1 MPSADQSPDGGL
13 PAALQPDPSAVIPR
27 ISLGEQ
33 GFLGLKTRN
42 GFIWEEPVL
51 AFRYPQFIR
60 TINEMRNNPT
70 VGAALTI
77 YRLLLSRVE
86 WDVQPP
92 SDATEQEKERAA
104 IVKTMMDDME
114 QSWGNFIE
122 SIIPYLEYGFSV
134 NEKVFR
140 RRLKRNGSRWND
152 GLVGIK
158 KLPVRSQETISRW
171 VFSEDGA
178 DLIRVEQNLQYL
190 ENGARFLNRT
200 NERGLIEIPR
210 EKFLL
215 FTCSGTKGNPEG
227 NSILKP
233 IYLAFKQLSL
243 LADQELLSIAKDV
256 QGILKI
262 EIPPKY
268 LDPNASAEDKA
279 VVSAFQ
285 TIINNYNAG
294 TSRGLLVPNMIDPE
308 SKLNL
313 FKYELMSD
321 RGTPK
326 IDTEAVI
333 KRLQNDILSALS
345 VDVLKM
351 GADGTG
357 SFSLAD
363 AKTSILA
370 LAIDYRLK
378 EIAEV
383 LNMDLMRS
391 LYEMNGWSTERL
403 PKFVYSDIEKVS
415 LDELGKYLQR
425 VKAVGLVEVDRPILN
440 RVREAM
446 GVPAKGDD
454 EAPDVDAM
462 TLTDTQS
469 RSGDSLNT
477 PSGGMNGTANSVSPQ
492 DNSAANTE
500 NAE

>member
-1 MPSADQSPDGGL
+1 
-13 PAALQPDPSAVIPR
+13 
-27 ISLGEQ
+27 
-33 GFLGLKTRN
+33 
-42 GFIWEEPVL
+42 
-51 AFRYPQFIR
+51 
-60 TINEMRNNPT
+60 MRNNPT

>member
-1 MPSADQSPDGGL
+1 MPSENTPDGGL

-27 ISLGEQ
+27 ISLSEQ

-60 TINEMRNNPT
+60 TIQEMRNNPT

-77 YRLLLSRVE
+77 YRLLLSRVQ

-92 SDATEQEKERAA
+92 ADATEQEKERAA

-114 QSWGNFIE
+114 HSWGNFIE

-140 RRLKRNGSRWND
+140 RRLRRNGSKWND
-152 GLVGIK
+152 GLVGIR

-178 DLIRVEQNLQYL
+178 DLLHVEQNLKYL
-190 ENGARFLNRT
+190 ENGTRFLSRT

-233 IYLAFKQLSL
+233 IFLAFKQLSL

-285 TIINNYNAG
+285 NIINNYNAG

-308 SKLNL
+308 SKLKL
-313 FKYELMSD
+313 FEYELMSD

-326 IDTEAVI
+326 IDTESVI

-383 LNMDLMRS
+383 LNQDLMRA
-391 LYEMNGWSTERL
+391 LYASNGWDCTRL
-403 PKFVYSDIEKVS
+403 PKFVYEDVEQVDIES
-415 LDELGKYLQR
+415 MGKFIQQTFS
-425 VKAVGLVEVDRPILN
+425 VGAIEVDRQVMN
-440 RVREAM
+440 RVRTVF
-446 GVPAKGDD
+446 GVPAKPDD
-454 EAPDVDAM
+454 EPVNEDNLSPNM
-462 TLTDTQS
+462 TGKTTNAGEGMQNGT
-469 RSGDSLNT
+469 SG
-477 PSGGMNGTANSVSPQ
+477 NGTAKDPFGAKDS
-492 DNSAANTE
+492 SAANA
-500 NAE
+500 NNK